1 MKQKTIFE
9 LKTSKL
15 MAEYLDLKDELL
27 KKVSYSEGLKKV
39 IADEVGYFYEEFCGN
54 WCKMRFGHYTADDA
68 DVRIGDI
75 RVKFRGENL
84 NITVG
89 LAVNPAS
96 LSQNYKWTE
105 KERQL
110 LAKAKKYWKNCA
122 GYCHLYDYDELKGIS
137 GQLRVIKN
145 SVEIVQEYTYSYKEM
160 DLIEHANV
168 CTDRLIIGKS
178 GDEDV
183 LLYMSESKF

>member
-1 MKQKTIFE
+1 MKQKTICE
-9 LKTSKL
+9 LKTRKL

-27 KKVSYSEGLKKV
+27 KKMSYSEGLKKV
-39 IADEVGYFYEEFCGN
+39 IADEVGHFYEEFSGN
-54 WCKMRFGHYTADDA
+54 WCKMRFGNYTADDA

-84 NITVG
+84 NIIVG
-89 LAVNPAS
+89 VAVNPAA

-110 LAKAKKYWKNCA
+110 LAKAKRYWNNCA
-122 GYCHLYDYDELKGIS
+122 GYCHLYDYVELKGIS
-137 GQLRVIKN
+137 EQLRVLKN
-145 SVEIVQEYTYSYKEM
+145 SVEIVQEYTYGFKEI
-160 DLIEHANV
+160 DLIDHANV